1 MKMENEIKSLVKGIV
16 DKVNFKAGDLVD
28 AAQPIVELKPEEES

>member
-1 MKMENEIKSLVKGIV
+1 MKIENEIKSPVKGIV

-28 AAQPIVELKPEEES
+28 TGQPTVELKPGQRE